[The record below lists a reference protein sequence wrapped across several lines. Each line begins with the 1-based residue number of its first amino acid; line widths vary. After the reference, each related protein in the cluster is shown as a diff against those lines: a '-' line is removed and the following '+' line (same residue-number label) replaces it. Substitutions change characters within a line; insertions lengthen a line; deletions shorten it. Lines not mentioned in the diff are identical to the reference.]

1 MYKRQKEEYEFYDS
15 QLDPYEMKNQIQNP
29 DYQDHIQLLKIEL
42 EKWMLN
48 TNDLGAVPEQVLIKQ
63 ATSH

>member
-1 MYKRQKEEYEFYDS
+1 
-15 QLDPYEMKNQIQNP
+15 
-29 DYQDHIQLLKIEL
+29 LLMVEL

>member
-1 MYKRQKEEYEFYDS
+1 
-15 QLDPYEMKNQIQNP
+15 MKNQIHNS
-29 DYQDHIQLLKIEL
+29 DYQDHIQLLKVEL

>member
-1 MYKRQKEEYEFYDS
+1 
-15 QLDPYEMKNQIQNP
+15 MKNQIQNP
-29 DYQDHIQLLKIEL
+29 AYQDHIQLLKDKL

-63 ATSH
+63 ATSQ